1 MDENMKLSE
10 ACLGDIAFILS
21 KRFDNGADFWTTP
34 DHQLNIGG
42 PFSTLESA
50 VLLTELGMAPTDPVL
65 QSVAALIFDCLRDD
79 GRFKLSPRGAIY
91 PCHTIHALNVLCHL
105 GYADD
110 SRLEKTFQYLL
121 DTQYHDGGWRC
132 NKFSF
137 GRGPETEYSNPGPT
151 LAALDAF
158 RMSSFLNRES
168 KLDQAVE
175 FLLNHWILRMPIG
188 PCHYGIGTL
197 FMQVEY
203 PFLTYNLFN
212 YVYVLSFYNQ
222 AKTDERFL
230 DALSVLESK
239 MNNGKIIALRVNRK
253 LLGLKFCT
261 KGEVSQLGTQRY
273 LEIIKN
279 LDTRPIVK
287 VYG

>member
-1 MDENMKLSE
+1 MNANMILSE
-10 ACLGDIAFILS
+10 DCLADIEFILS
-21 KRFDNGADFWTTP
+21 KRFDNGADLWTTP

-50 VLLTELGMAPTDPVL
+50 VLLTELGMSPTEPVL
-65 QSVAALIFDCLRDD
+65 QNVAALIFNCLRDD
-79 GRFKLSPRGAIY
+79 GRFKLSPRGASY

-105 GYADD
+105 GYAEDK
-110 SRLEKTFQYLL
+110 RLQKTFQYLL
-121 DTQYHDGGWRC
+121 DTQYQDGGWRC

-158 RMSSFLNRES
+158 RMSNYINRES

-175 FLLNHWILRMPIG
+175 FLLNHWILRVPIG

-212 YVYVLSFYNQ
+212 YVYVLSFYNR
-222 AKTDERFL
+222 AKSDERFL

-239 MNNGKIIALRVNRK
+239 TNAGKIVVERINRK
-253 LLGLKFCT
+253 LSALKSCE
-261 KGEVSQLGTQRY
+261 KNKDSALGTKRY
-273 LEIIKN
+273 LEIKN
-279 LDTRPIVK
+279 NIIL
-287 VYG
+287 

>member
-1 MDENMKLSE
+1 MSKNGKVIED
-10 ACLGDIAFILS
+10 CLADIDFILS
-21 KRFDNGADFWTTP
+21 KRFDNGADFWATQ
-34 DHQLNIGG
+34 DKQLNIGG

-50 VLLTELGMAPTDPVL
+50 VLLTELGMPPTEPVL

-79 GRFKLSPRGAIY
+79 GRFKLSPSGAIY

-105 GYADD
+105 GYAED

-121 DTQYHDGGWRC
+121 DTQFHDGGWRC

-158 RMSSFLNRES
+158 RMSNYLNCES

-175 FLLNHWILRMPIG
+175 FLLNHWIIRMPIG

-212 YVYVLSFYNQ
+212 YVYVLSFYNR

-230 DALSVLESK
+230 EALSMLDSK
-239 MNNGKIIALRVNRK
+239 TNADKIVVERVNRK
-253 LLGLKFCT
+253 LSGLKFCE
-261 KGEVSQLGTQRY
+261 KNKDSALGTKRY
-273 LEIIKN
+273 LEIRNNIILK
-279 LDTRPIVK
+279 L
-287 VYG
+287 